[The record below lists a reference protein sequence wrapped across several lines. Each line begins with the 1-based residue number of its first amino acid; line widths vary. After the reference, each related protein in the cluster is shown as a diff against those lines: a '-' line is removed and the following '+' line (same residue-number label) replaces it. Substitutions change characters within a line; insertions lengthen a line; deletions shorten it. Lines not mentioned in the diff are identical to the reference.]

1 MRPAL
6 LALLVC
12 LASAIAQTPEDRFR
26 KGVSLFFDAR
36 IKEALAEWD
45 AQVAADPATLPYHW
59 QRGIALYYADRFADG
74 RAQFESHQKVN
85 SQDVEN
91 AVWHYL
97 CVARLESRA
106 AARKALLPTTKD
118 PRIPMKEVHALFA
131 GSGTPEAVTAAATKA
146 GGEAKAY
153 ADLYLGLHAEANGD
167 PDTARRHLTA
177 AAAALPKDSYMGEV
191 ARVHCRLRK
200 WESTPATPPA
210 APAKPS
216 PPAIPR

>member
-59 QRGIALYYADRFADG
+59 QRGIALYDADRFADG

-106 AARKALLPTTKD
+106 AARQARLPPTKD

-216 PPAIPR
+216 TPAIPR

>member
-12 LASAIAQTPEDRFR
+12 LASATAQTPEERFR
-26 KGVSLFFDAR
+26 KGVSLFFDAKVR
-36 IKEALAEWD
+36 EALLEWD

-59 QRGIALYYADRFADG
+59 QRGIALYYAGRFADG

-97 CVARLESRA
+97 CVARLESTA
-106 AARKALLPTTKD
+106 AARKALLPTNED
-118 PRIPMKEVHALFA
+118 PRVPMKEVHALFA
-131 GSGTPEAVTAAATKA
+131 GTGSPEKVTAAAAKA

-153 ADLYLGLHAEANGD
+153 ADLYLGLYAEANR
-167 PDTARRHLTA
+167 DTDKARQHLTA
-177 AAAALPKDSYMGEV
+177 AAAAFPKESYMGEV
-191 ARVHCRLRK
+191 ARIHCRLRNWTTDPAPK
-200 WESTPATPPA
+200 DPKPAKSSPEATP
-210 APAKPS
+210 
-216 PPAIPR
+216 R